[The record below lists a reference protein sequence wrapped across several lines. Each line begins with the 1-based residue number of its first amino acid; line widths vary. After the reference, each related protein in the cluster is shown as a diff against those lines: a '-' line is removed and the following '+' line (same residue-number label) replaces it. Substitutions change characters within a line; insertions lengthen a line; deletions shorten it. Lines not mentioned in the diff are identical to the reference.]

1 MNNVLYNRL
10 PYIWEKD
17 GVEYILNTSFCV
29 GVQLSLLFED
39 KELTGLERMYYMTQL
54 LFGNKDGTIRNFP
67 QNPNDFE
74 ECLYWFLS
82 GWHHDNPSPQQEHNE
97 KVMDYYVDQGRIYA
111 DFRQIYGINLNT
123 EDMHWWEFQWML
135 WNMPDSQ
142 SSFLTAVK
150 IRTQKPREG
159 ASAEEIKA
167 IKNAK
172 ASYGLE
178 REKIQEYT
186 KEQEKAIDDYDRMMA
201 EIRARKMAEN
211 EALIEFRK
219 G

>member
-1 MNNVLYNRL
+1 
-10 PYIWEKD
+10 
-17 GVEYILNTSFCV
+17 
-29 GVQLSLLFED
+29 
-39 KELTGLERMYYMTQL
+39 
-54 LFGNKDGTIRNFP
+54 
-67 QNPNDFE
+67 
-74 ECLYWFLS
+74 
-82 GWHHDNPSPQQEHNE
+82 
-97 KVMDYYVDQGRIYA
+97 
-111 DFRQIYGINLNT
+111 
-123 EDMHWWEFQWML
+123 ML

-172 ASYGLE
+172 AIYGLE